1 MSRVS
6 NKQVLDAIEAMP
18 AAIAAAIAG
27 TSAIDPAISSTEPV
41 GSPLVQA
48 TDNAPT
54 VDKAYL
60 SHMTGKLQTRSNDT
74 GLTHVL
80 YARTNKA
87 NETKLAYCVADKFAG
102 LTDRRIIGAVAT
114 ISPE

>member
-18 AAIAAAIAG
+18 AAIAAALAG
-27 TSAIDPAISSTEPV
+27 TPAQSAPIKAETTE
-41 GSPLVQA
+41 Q
-48 TDNAPT
+48 DAPT

-60 SHMTGKLQTRSNDT
+60 SHVSAKLQKRANGD
-74 GLTHVL
+74 GKDYVL
-80 YARTNKA
+80 YARKNVA
-87 NETKLAYCVADKFAG
+87 GETKLAYCVADKFAG
-102 LTDRRIIGAVAT
+102 LTDRRIIGAVST